1 MYHSLV
7 TLSATL
13 LGFVLGAIFG
23 IVLAL
28 MIVYSAV
35 LERSLLPWIICSQTV
50 PILALAPIFGPA
62 DRECSVLDASPAGA
76 KLVTKDGSGILERFE
91 LAFFQEASKRRKC
104 EVIRRRGKALGV
116 KFVS

>member
-1 MYHSLV
+1 MEKRPDPTMASI
-7 TLSATL
+7 SAW
-13 LGFVLGAIFG
+13 
-23 IVLAL
+23 IV
-28 MIVYSAV
+28 ING
-35 LERSLLPWIICSQTV
+35 RP
-50 PILALAPIFGPA
+50 

-104 EVIRRRGKALGV
+104 EVIWRRGKVLGV